1 MGRKRGNGLQKAI
14 RKAAR
19 LAGLPRRATCHT
31 FRHSFAAHLLKR
43 LTRHPPRN
51 SLGAQRFERHDHAHQ
66 FLSHSPTKRLIQA
79 IIRDKAMDTPPT
91 LCPLLQLH
99 RRPELGL
106 NSNEPL
112 GQMLQNPV
120 VQGFLGLQVQPD
132 LDAIAPA
139 LNPHL
144 VVNLGLAVPNLN
156 EAPAPPALEISVFSR
171 QRPPSVIGNTLKKIG
186 DTHDW
191 G

>member
-1 MGRKRGNGLQKAI
+1 
-14 RKAAR
+14 
-19 LAGLPRRATCHT
+19 
-31 FRHSFAAHLLKR
+31 
-43 LTRHPPRN
+43 
-51 SLGAQRFERHDHAHQ
+51 
-66 FLSHSPTKRLIQA
+66 
-79 IIRDKAMDTPPT
+79 
-91 LCPLLQLH
+91 
-99 RRPELGL
+99 LGL

-132 LDAIAPA
+132 LNAIALP